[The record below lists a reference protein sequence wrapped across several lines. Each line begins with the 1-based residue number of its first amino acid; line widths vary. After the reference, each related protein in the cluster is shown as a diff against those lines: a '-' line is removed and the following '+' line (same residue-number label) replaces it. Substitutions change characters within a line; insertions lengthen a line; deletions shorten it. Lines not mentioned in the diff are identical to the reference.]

1 MSLIINQ
8 RTRSLW
14 ETAQTR
20 PEWAATRFW
29 EYVLKG
35 QFFIGDDWAISSQQ
49 PPTDDREDRR
59 RVDLRIERWK
69 SNRWQIIALFEAK
82 KQNCSQTEVDELEH
96 QAYNACM
103 GLRLA
108 FGISPRTMTISFL
121 WCLSQQVSPIL
132 QNTSKQTALWQQS
145 SGDGF
150 NYMIQ
155 NDMISADK
163 LQVLRSNCSPRPP
176 QPPVGANSQYLGPA
190 TQLTYGSGMQPS
202 SLYPANPTGFI
213 SPNPPQAQW
222 PSSQFQS
229 NIADT
234 PPQPLLWIPPQVYT
248 VPGIQDNNGDEED
261 VDGDNTMES
270 PGHVAELDSETAIY
284 VDVTRKVVSHMTR
297 PSEVFFCFE
306 NRQTTKKHWRPS
318 TIAVQG
324 AIVSCVVYTSS
335 KGTQYYTYALPKAKG
350 KGKA

>member
-103 GLRLA
+103 VHLIGIGREEMYAITTIGTAARLWYITKNDDYLLPMVPVTAGLSDPTEYIEANGTMATELRGRFQLHDPKRYD
-108 FGISPRTMTISFL
+108 ISR
-121 WCLSQQVSPIL
+121 Q
-132 QNTSKQTALWQQS
+132 TSSTKE
-145 SGDGF
+145 
-150 NYMIQ
+150 
-155 NDMISADK
+155 
-163 LQVLRSNCSPRPP
+163 
-176 QPPVGANSQYLGPA
+176 
-190 TQLTYGSGMQPS
+190 QL
-202 SLYPANPTGFI
+202 F
-213 SPNPPQAQW
+213 
-222 PSSQFQS
+222 
-229 NIADT
+229 
-234 PPQPLLWIPPQVYT
+234 
-248 VPGIQDNNGDEED
+248 
-261 VDGDNTMES
+261 
-270 PGHVAELDSETAIY
+270 SETTA
-284 VDVTRKVVSHMTR
+284 TPGR
-297 PSEVFFCFE
+297 
-306 NRQTTKKHWRPS
+306 
-318 TIAVQG
+318 
-324 AIVSCVVYTSS
+324 
-335 KGTQYYTYALPKAKG
+335 G
-350 KGKA
+350 K